1 MNTLLKKYRLL
12 LALTT
17 GFLVLALQGAGASSA
32 SAATFCDAPPDHAS
46 CYVAGNEAVP
56 DGAGPYREATVEF
69 KVPTVYGPPTD
80 TVLFQAELG
89 GDPKYVSGQ
98 NWLGV
103 VGGIQSG
110 RVSGSLGS
118 QPQVNVPVYEVFGSV
133 VGTQG
138 WRDIAF
144 SGTISAGDVIDVDVR
159 SNLNSSGRSV
169 IDITDTTTNKT
180 AEQIVDG
187 TVSDGKTGG
196 CFAERAGN
204 ADATQS
210 PIPQWTKPVTLSK
223 CSISAQQNGTITTHN
238 VGNWAHTWN
247 HLVNS
252 SNQILVSVG
261 AFITGSNNADFPLTW
276 VQGQ

>member
-17 GFLVLALQGAGASSA
+17 GFLVLALQCAGATSA

-46 CYVAGNEAVP
+46 CYVAGIEAVP
-56 DGAGPYREATVEF
+56 DGAGPYREASVEF
-69 KVPTVYGPPTD
+69 KVPTVYGPPSD

-89 GDPKYVSGQ
+89 GDPKYVAGQ

-110 RVSGSLGS
+110 RVDGPLGS
-118 QPQVNVPVYEVFGSV
+118 QPQVNKPVYEVFGSV

-144 SGTISAGDVIDVDVR
+144 SGTILAGDVIDVHVR
-159 SNLNSSGRSV
+159 SDFNNSGRSV
-169 IDITDTTTNKT
+169 IDITDTRTNET
-180 AEQIVDG
+180 VEQIVAG

-204 ADATQS
+204 ADVNQN
-210 PIPQWTKPVTLSK
+210 PIPQWRNPVTLSK
-223 CSISAQQNGTITTHN
+223 CSISAQQNGTTTTHN
-238 VGNWAHTWN
+238 VGNWNQTWI

-252 SNQILVSVG
+252 SNQILVRVG
-261 AFITGSNNADFPLTW
+261 AFITGSNNADFDLTW
-276 VQGQ
+276 VQYS